1 MPILPNNSSRRYHP
15 FFDENLKLVS
25 YCPLCDSHYNLLE
38 ARILEEQ
45 EGASLIY
52 IRCRKCQSS
61 ILALI
66 FNNHMGVSSVGLVT
80 DLNPEEVLRYRSAGE
95 VAEDDVL
102 WSYQYLQKIDTVVEL
117 LG

>member
-1 MPILPNNSSRRYHP
+1 MLPSNSPRKNQP

-38 ARILEEQ
+38 ARVLEEN

-52 IRCRKCQSS
+52 LRCPKCQSS

-66 FNNHMGVSSVGLVT
+66 LNNPLGVSSVGLVT
-80 DLNPEEVLRYRSAGE
+80 DLNPEEVMKYRL
-95 VAEDDVL
+95 AEDVTEDDAL
-102 WSYQYLQKIDTVVEL
+102 DLYQLLQKIDNVLEL
-117 LG
+117 VS